1 MHIVFNTVVTLRKS
15 YNKLPMEQ
23 QQQVTEKQF
32 YTTRQLCEY
41 LDLASERTILD
52 LIRAKELKAR
62 KVFNKYIIEH
72 SAIAEYIQNQKANF

>member
-15 YNKLPMEQ
+15 YNKLPMKQ

-41 LDLASERTILD
+41 LDITERTVLD

>member
-1 MHIVFNTVVTLRKS
+1 MFKTFVPLQK
-15 YNKLPMEQ
+15 NKAMEQ

-32 YTTRQLCEY
+32 YTTRQLGEY
-41 LDLASERTILD
+41 LDITERTILD

-72 SAIAEYIQNQKANF
+72 SAIAEYINKQKSNF

>member
-1 MHIVFNTVVTLRKS
+1 
-15 YNKLPMEQ
+15 MEQ

-41 LDLASERTILD
+41 LDITERTVLD

>member
-1 MHIVFNTVVTLRKS
+1 
-15 YNKLPMEQ
+15 MEQ
-23 QQQVTEKQF
+23 QKQVIEKQF

-41 LDLASERTILD
+41 LDITERTVLD
-52 LIRAKELKAR
+52 LIREKELKAR

>member
-1 MHIVFNTVVTLRKS
+1 
-15 YNKLPMEQ
+15 MEQ

-41 LDLASERTILD
+41 LDITERTVLD
-52 LIRAKELKAR
+52 LIRAKELRAR

-72 SAIAEYIQNQKANF
+72 SAIAEYINKQKSNF

>member
-1 MHIVFNTVVTLRKS
+1 
-15 YNKLPMEQ
+15 MEQ

-32 YTTRQLCEY
+32 YTTRQLSEY
-41 LDLASERTILD
+41 LDITERTVLD

>member
-1 MHIVFNTVVTLRKS
+1 
-15 YNKLPMEQ
+15 MEQ
-23 QQQVTEKQF
+23 QKQVIEKQF

-41 LDLASERTILD
+41 LDITERTVLD

>member
-1 MHIVFNTVVTLRKS
+1 
-15 YNKLPMEQ
+15 MEQ

-32 YTTRQLCEY
+32 YTTRQLSEY
-41 LDLASERTILD
+41 LDITERTILD

>member
-1 MHIVFNTVVTLRKS
+1 MRKS

-72 SAIAEYIQNQKANF
+72 SAIAEYINKQKSNF

>member
-1 MHIVFNTVVTLRKS
+1 MFVLCLFSLYLCK
-15 YNKLPMEQ
+15 KFKAMEQ

-32 YTTRQLCEY
+32 YTTRQVCEY
-41 LDLASERTILD
+41 FDLASERTVLD
-52 LIRAKELKAR
+52 LIRAKELRAR

>member
-1 MHIVFNTVVTLRKS
+1 
-15 YNKLPMEQ
+15 MEQ
-23 QQQVTEKQF
+23 QKQVIEKQF

-41 LDLASERTILD
+41 LDITERTVLD

-72 SAIAEYIQNQKANF
+72 SAIAEYINKQKSNF

>member
-1 MHIVFNTVVTLRKS
+1 
-15 YNKLPMEQ
+15 MEQ

-41 LDLASERTILD
+41 LDITERTILD
-52 LIRAKELKAR
+52 LIRAKELRAR

>member
-62 KVFNKYIIEH
+62 KVFNK
-72 SAIAEYIQNQKANF
+72 

>member
-1 MHIVFNTVVTLRKS
+1 
-15 YNKLPMEQ
+15 MEQ

-32 YTTRQLCEY
+32 YTTRQLGEY
-41 LDLASERTILD
+41 LDITERTILD
-52 LIRAKELKAR
+52 LIRAKELRAR

>member
-1 MHIVFNTVVTLRKS
+1 
-15 YNKLPMEQ
+15 MEQ

-32 YTTRQLCEY
+32 YTTRQLSEY
-41 LDLASERTILD
+41 LDITERTILD

-72 SAIAEYIQNQKANF
+72 SAIAEYINKQKSNF

>member
-1 MHIVFNTVVTLRKS
+1 
-15 YNKLPMEQ
+15 MEQ

-41 LDLASERTILD
+41 LDITERTVLD
-52 LIRAKELKAR
+52 LIRAKELRAR

>member
-1 MHIVFNTVVTLRKS
+1 
-15 YNKLPMEQ
+15 MEQ
-23 QQQVTEKQF
+23 QKQVTEKQF

-41 LDLASERTILD
+41 LDITERTVLD
-52 LIRAKELKAR
+52 LIRTKELRAR

>member
-1 MHIVFNTVVTLRKS
+1 MFKTFVPLQKV
-15 YNKLPMEQ
+15 
-23 QQQVTEKQF
+23 
-32 YTTRQLCEY
+32 
-41 LDLASERTILD
+41 LD

>member
-41 LDLASERTILD
+41 LDITERTILD
-52 LIRAKELKAR
+52 LIRAKELRAR

-72 SAIAEYIQNQKANF
+72 SAIAEYINKQKSNF

>member
-1 MHIVFNTVVTLRKS
+1 
-15 YNKLPMEQ
+15 MEQ
-23 QQQVTEKQF
+23 QKQVIEKQF

-41 LDLASERTILD
+41 LDITERTVLD
-52 LIRAKELKAR
+52 LIRAKELRAR